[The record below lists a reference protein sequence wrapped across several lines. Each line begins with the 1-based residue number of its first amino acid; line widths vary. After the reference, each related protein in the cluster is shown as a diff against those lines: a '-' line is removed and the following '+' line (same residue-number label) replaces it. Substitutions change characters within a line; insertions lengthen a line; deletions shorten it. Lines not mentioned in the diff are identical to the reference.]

1 MLSSSIHNEYVFRAF
16 ASKTSITHKDISS
29 KMDTESLSC
38 HGDKDVG
45 IKTTLKEYLLEF
57 V

>member
-38 HGDKDVG
+38 HGDKDVE